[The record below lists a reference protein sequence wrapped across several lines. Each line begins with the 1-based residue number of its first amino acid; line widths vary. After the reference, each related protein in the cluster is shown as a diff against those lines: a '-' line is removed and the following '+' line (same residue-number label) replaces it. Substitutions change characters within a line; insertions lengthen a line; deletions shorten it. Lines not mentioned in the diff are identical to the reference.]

1 MYCTRKTIVYFAKIR
16 SITCYYVFV
25 GVVWSEPV
33 STSDDDTCG
42 AGGGCGDGG
51 EAFEVVVVV
60 VSPQNDADSW
70 KGDASI
76 GGFSFDSS
84 SFN

>member
-1 MYCTRKTIVYFAKIR
+1 M
-16 SITCYYVFV
+16 FV

-33 STSDDDTCG
+33 STSDDTCG
-42 AGGGCGDGG
+42 GGGGGCGEGG
-51 EAFEVVVVV
+51 EAVVV
-60 VSPQNDADSW
+60 VSSQNGDGSW
-70 KGDASI
+70 KGAASV

>member
-1 MYCTRKTIVYFAKIR
+1 MTNSAIYCTRKTIVYFAKIR
-16 SITCYYVFV
+16 RITRYYVFV

-33 STSDDDTCG
+33 SMSDDTC
-42 AGGGCGDGG
+42 GGGCGDGG
-51 EAFEVVVVV
+51 EALVV
-60 VSPQNDADSW
+60 VSSQNGADSW
-70 KGDASI
+70 KGAAPV